1 MKPSLTFSQTTADEK
16 NEISCPRE
24 IQHISVNVT
33 SNLIAEH
40 RHGTNNL
47 ADEMQTLCSDV
58 PRSEFVRHVSFT
70 SGHAPCVVFFTD
82 EQMSDIKRFCGANA
96 PDSIRSVFCVDR
108 TFNVSSLFLTVT
120 VFKNNSVLQN
130 KAMQAPIFLV
140 QCFCMATVLT

>member
-1 MKPSLTFSQTTADEK
+1 MHRNNRSRFQSFPCRVCLQNCTDWQASICCDGCQCWIHADCI
-16 NEISCPRE
+16 NMS
-24 IQHISVNVT
+24 HSVLL
-33 SNLIAEH
+33 SFAS
-40 RHGTNNL
+40 
-47 ADEMQTLCSDV
+47 SDV
-58 PRSEFVRHVSFT
+58 VCHVSFT
-70 SGHAPCVVFFTD
+70 SGHAPRVVFFTD